1 MRFIFYALI
10 ALNLGYFAWQ
20 IVGSWQADLP
30 ASPNPVELG
39 KSGHGSIK
47 LLSEARTEA
56 YRYESDASVV
66 EQSPELLVKKTFE
79 EPAEMVGEEVS
90 QEGAACVIFGPF
102 VDERESLRFVRFL
115 QGLKLS
121 AQVQKEEV
129 SLAPSFWAYMPPFA
143 SAEQALAM
151 MSKLKV
157 KGVKSFLI
165 NEGELR
171 NGLSFGVYQD
181 RAQVEKIEKVLQ
193 DLNLN
198 LEVAKKS
205 KSYQYDWVWVP
216 LIQGEIPAA
225 EILEQVRQQY
235 PRLRGHQKV
244 CKSVAS
250 GD

>member
-1 MRFIFYALI
+1 MRWILYTLI
-10 ALNLGYFAWQ
+10 ALNLGYFSWHIA
-20 IVGSWQADLP
+20 GSWKADLP
-30 ASPNPVELG
+30 VSSAPVGAEAAG
-39 KSGHGSIK
+39 NGSIR
-47 LLSEARTEA
+47 LLYEARSEAR
-56 YRYESDASVV
+56 RYESDTSVV
-66 EQSPELLVKKTFE
+66 AQSPELLVKKTFD
-79 EPAEMVGEEVS
+79 EPVELAAEDNPEAGID
-90 QEGAACVIFGPF
+90 CIIFGPF
-102 VDERESLRFVRFL
+102 VDERESLRFIRFL

-121 AQVQKEEV
+121 ARVQKEEV

-157 KGVKSFLI
+157 KGIKSFLI

-171 NGLSFGVYQD
+171 NGLSFGIYQD

-193 DLNLN
+193 DLNLT

-216 LIQGEIPAA
+216 LIQGEIPVA
-225 EILEQVRQQY
+225 EILEQVPQQY
-235 PRLRGHQKV
+235 PRLKYHQKV